1 MKTNNGFLLVEIVFE
16 IFILSLTILIVLGT
30 FAGTF
35 HVVKSSLIDM
45 VELNIVSN
53 SLMAVI
59 YTAKNEMK
67 NVTSFDSSSVLGD
80 LKDGSS
86 TSIVGFSYNPF
97 TKRLNRYRKSIS
109 ESGSTLIG
117 ENVTE
122 FSYDGEFLNLTILD
136 KYTLKLYIKSQF

>member
-1 MKTNNGFLLVEIVFE
+1 MKRNNGFLLVEIVFE

-35 HVVKSSLIDM
+35 QVVKSSLIDM

-59 YTAKNEMK
+59 YTAKNEMV

-86 TSIVGFSYNPF
+86 TSIVGFSHNPF

-136 KYTLKLYIKSQF
+136 KYTLKLYIKSEF

>member
-1 MKTNNGFLLVEIVFE
+1 MKRNNGFLLVEIVFE

-35 HVVKSSLIDM
+35 QVVKSSLIDM
-45 VELNIVSN
+45 VELNMVSN
-53 SLMAVI
+53 SMMAVI

-67 NVTSFDSSSVLGD
+67 NVTSFDSSSVIGD

-86 TSIVGFSYNPF
+86 TGIVGFSYNPF

-136 KYTLKLYIKSQF
+136 KYTLKLYIRSEF